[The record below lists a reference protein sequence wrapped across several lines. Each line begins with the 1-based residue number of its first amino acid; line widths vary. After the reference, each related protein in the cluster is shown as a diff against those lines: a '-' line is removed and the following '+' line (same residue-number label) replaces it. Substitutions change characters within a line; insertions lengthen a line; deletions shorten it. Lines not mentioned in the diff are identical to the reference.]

1 MRDYN
6 DSVTVSTK
14 GLELELVR
22 ILTIYV
28 TIDLSTNKFEG
39 YVPSNLGD
47 LIALGGLNLSHN
59 RLQGNIPT
67 SLGNL
72 FFIESLDLSF
82 NQLSGEIPQLL
93 AVLTSLSFLNLYH
106 NHLQGCIPQGR
117 QFSTFDNNSY
127 ECNDGLKR
135 FPVSKGCGS
144 NWTPE
149 TNNSDYE
156 SDYE

>member
-1 MRDYN
+1 M
-6 DSVTVSTK
+6 
-14 GLELELVR
+14 ELELVR

-67 SLGNL
+67 SFGNL
-72 FFIESLDLSF
+72 SFIESLDLSF

-93 AVLTSLSFLNLYH
+93 VVLTSLSFLNLYH